1 MALVRRKKPVN
12 KVKLFRN
19 FIGLNRVRNFVGHV
33 EVENLIWKVRET
45 EFGIMFMFSDGVVN
59 TLKLEEHGAFWK
71 SNEKHTSVV
80 SNSGHL
86 KKYLKKKVLSHYYK
100 KGGKENEIKV

>member
-1 MALVRRKKPVN
+1 MALVRRKKSVN
-12 KVKLFRN
+12 KVKLFRS
-19 FIGLNRVRNFVGHV
+19 FTSLNRVRNFAGHV

-45 EFGIMFMFSDGVVN
+45 DFGIMFMFSDGVVN

-100 KGGKENEIKV
+100 KDGKDSK

>member
-1 MALVRRKKPVN
+1 MVLVRRKKPVN
-12 KVKLFRN
+12 KVKLFRG
-19 FIGLNRVRNFVGHV
+19 FTSLNRVRNFVGHI

-59 TLKLEEHGAFWK
+59 TLKLEENGAFWK
-71 SNEKHTSVV
+71 LNEKHTSVV

-86 KKYLKKKVLSHYYK
+86 KKYLKKKVISHYYK
-100 KGGKENEIKV
+100 KDGKISK

>member
-1 MALVRRKKPVN
+1 MVLVRRKKPVN

-19 FIGLNRVRNFVGHV
+19 FTSLNRVRNFVGHV
-33 EVENLIWKVRET
+33 EVETLIWKVRET

-86 KKYLKKKVLSHYYK
+86 KKYLKKKVISHYYK
-100 KGGKENEIKV
+100 KEGKVSK

>member
-1 MALVRRKKPVN
+1 MVLVRRKKPVN

-45 EFGIMFMFSDGVVN
+45 DFGIMFMFSDGVVN
-59 TLKLEEHGAFWK
+59 TLTLEEHGAFWK

-80 SNSGHL
+80 SNSAHL
-86 KKYLKKKVLSHYYK
+86 KKYLKKKVISHYYK
-100 KGGKENEIKV
+100 KDGKVIK

>member
-1 MALVRRKKPVN
+1 MALVRREKPVN

-19 FIGLNRVRNFVGHV
+19 FIGLSRVRNFAGHV

-45 EFGIMFMFSDGVVN
+45 DFGIMFMFSDGVVN

-80 SNSGHL
+80 SNSAHL
-86 KKYLKKKVLSHYYK
+86 KKYLKKKVISHYYK
-100 KGGKENEIKV
+100 KVG

>member
-19 FIGLNRVRNFVGHV
+19 FTSLNRVRNFVGNV

-45 EFGIMFMFSDGVVN
+45 ETSILFMFSDGVVN

-80 SNSGHL
+80 SKSGHL
-86 KKYLKKKVLSHYYK
+86 KKYLKKKVISHYYK
-100 KGGKENEIKV
+100 KEGKVSK

>member
-1 MALVRRKKPVN
+1 MPLVRRKKPVN

-33 EVENLIWKVRET
+33 DVENLIWKVRET
-45 EFGIMFMFSDGVVN
+45 DFGIMFMFSDGVVN

-80 SNSGHL
+80 SNSAHL

-100 KGGKENEIKV
+100 KDGKISK

>member
-1 MALVRRKKPVN
+1 MVLVRREKPVN

-45 EFGIMFMFSDGVVN
+45 DFGIMFMFSDGVVN

-80 SNSGHL
+80 SNSAHL

-100 KGGKENEIKV
+100 KDGKTSK

>member
-1 MALVRRKKPVN
+1 MALVRRKKLVN

-86 KKYLKKKVLSHYYK
+86 KKYLKKKVISHYYK
-100 KGGKENEIKV
+100 KEGKVSK

>member
-1 MALVRRKKPVN
+1 MVLVRRKKPVN

-19 FIGLNRVRNFVGHV
+19 FTSLNRVRNFVGHV

-86 KKYLKKKVLSHYYK
+86 KKCLKKKVISHYYK
-100 KGGKENEIKV
+100 KEGKVSK

>member
-45 EFGIMFMFSDGVVN
+45 EVGIMFLFSDGVVN

-86 KKYLKKKVLSHYYK
+86 KKYLKKKVISHYYK
-100 KGGKENEIKV
+100 KDGKISK

>member
-1 MALVRRKKPVN
+1 MVLVRRKKPVN

-19 FIGLNRVRNFVGHV
+19 FTSLNRVRNFVSHV

-86 KKYLKKKVLSHYYK
+86 KKYLKKKVISHYYK
-100 KGGKENEIKV
+100 KEGKTVK

>member
-1 MALVRRKKPVN
+1 MVLVRRKKPVN

-19 FIGLNRVRNFVGHV
+19 FTSLHRVRNFAGYV

-80 SNSGHL
+80 PNSGHL
-86 KKYLKKKVLSHYYK
+86 KKYLKKKIHKQL
-100 KGGKENEIKV
+100 

>member
-1 MALVRRKKPVN
+1 MVLVRRKKPVN

-19 FIGLNRVRNFVGHV
+19 FTSLNRVRNFVGHV

-45 EFGIMFMFSDGVVN
+45 DFGIMFMFSDGVVN
-59 TLKLEEHGAFWK
+59 TLKLEEYGAFWQ

-80 SNSGHL
+80 SNSAHL
-86 KKYLKKKVLSHYYK
+86 KKYLKKKVISHYYK
-100 KGGKENEIKV
+100 KEGKVSK